1 MPHVEQGKEIIL
13 HTFGGDLFEGWRI
26 HDAIRM
32 SGLNPSIGVVGVC
45 ASAAV
50 QILLAT
56 DNRWMSQNSRV
67 LIHNPWTFEAGD
79 DDVMRSTANELEKD
93 KLKLAGFYASISGK
107 STEEILA
114 IMKEERFMHSD
125 EAMAMNFVQSIKANV
140 ELKTEDNP
148 MDKKQFEES
157 MAEVKN
163 MFASIMNLVKP
174 KNLTVQD
181 VNGNELDFGE
191 SVQTPEQIA
200 VGVTATVGGNPAN
213 GDYAMPDGTVYVF
226 ENGTLTE
233 IKAPESDEEM
243 EALKSENET
252 LKAENEALKTENNS
266 VKEEY
271 NKFKNDAATK
281 ISEAM
286 AKYNNLV
293 SQYQTLNIAPA
304 KPAEGKEGK
313 EIRKAFKKK
322 DV

>member
-1 MPHVEQGKEIIL
+1 
-13 HTFGGDLFEGWRI
+13 
-26 HDAIRM
+26 
-32 SGLNPSIGVVGVC
+32 
-45 ASAAV
+45 
-50 QILLAT
+50 
-56 DNRWMSQNSRV
+56 
-67 LIHNPWTFEAGD
+67 
-79 DDVMRSTANELEKD
+79 
-93 KLKLAGFYASISGK
+93 
-107 STEEILA
+107 
-114 IMKEERFMHSD
+114 
-125 EAMAMNFVQSIKANV
+125 
-140 ELKTEDNP
+140 
-148 MDKKQFEES
+148 
-157 MAEVKN
+157 
-163 MFASIMNLVKP
+163 MNLVKP
-174 KNLTVQD
+174 KNLIVQD

-200 VGVTATVGGNPAN
+200 VGATATVGGNPAN

-233 IKAPESDEEM
+233 IKAPESEEDM
-243 EALKSENET
+243 DALKTENET

-293 SQYQTLNIAPA
+293 SQYQTLNISPA